1 MVKKRVA
8 HVFKSVEVKLEHSI
22 YQLTS
27 AVKVSRNTVPD
38 ETRRDNIPDKLSG
51 KTKVPQ
57 TPLKRVIGAR

>member
-1 MVKKRVA
+1 MVKRRVV
-8 HVFKSVEVKLEHSI
+8 HVFKSVEVRFEHNM

-27 AVKVSRNTVPD
+27 EVKVSRSTVLD

>member
-1 MVKKRVA
+1 
-8 HVFKSVEVKLEHSI
+8 VFKSVEVKFEHNM

-27 AVKVSRNTVPD
+27 EVKVSRSTVLD
-38 ETRRDNIPDKLSG
+38 EIRRDSIPDKLSG

>member
-1 MVKKRVA
+1 MVKRRVV
-8 HVFKSVEVKLEHSI
+8 HVFKSVEVKFEHNM

-27 AVKVSRNTVPD
+27 EVKVSRSTVLD
-38 ETRRDNIPDKLSG
+38 ETRRDSIPDKLSG